1 MKRIK
6 IVISMS
12 LLASSLLG
20 MDYKVSLD
28 EAIAIALK
36 NNAKLKVSQ
45 TSIEIADTLYNQAYS
60 AHYPTLDLS
69 VNAFRMSQDA
79 KFELRGETVIDN
91 TQSIAMNNALSQA
104 AQADGNLNTAGTYA
118 NIAAS
123 TPAQTVMPIEFN
135 TKILGRDSVI
145 SKVSTVLPLYTGGK
159 ISAYVKQ
166 AGIGKK
172 IAQEGKR
179 RSENEVIYDVK
190 RYYYSVVLTKQLKKL
205 SDDTMERMGFIQELT
220 TQLYKGGS
228 LNVKK
233 TDYLRTKLG
242 INIMESLNIEITT
255 NETLAKSALLFAMG
269 LTWSDSVDV
278 TQKKIAVPT
287 MDKSLETLVNGA
299 YSFNPDYQT
308 LKLAINVYDAKIDE
322 AQSDYL
328 PSIGAYASAQNVY
341 NSYEYGVINKDNKNT
356 WTIGIGVEWSLF
368 NGMRTSNQ
376 VEQNRLEKLKLQQQE
391 LLLKEGLALQVKKE
405 FLKIKSSYKQY
416 EVLTEATQ
424 TAEEN
429 RDLNTRAYQEDMVD
443 TKDVIESQLFES
455 YTLGAYYKS
464 MHTHAIARAELDYIV
479 GRAMSEALEQ

>member
-1 MKRIK
+1 
-6 IVISMS
+6 
-12 LLASSLLG
+12 
-20 MDYKVSLD
+20 MDYNVSLD
-28 EAIAIALK
+28 EAISIALK
-36 NNAKLKVSQ
+36 NNAKMKISQ
-45 TSIEIADTLYNQAYS
+45 TSIAIADTLYNQAYS

-69 VNAFRMSQDA
+69 VNAFRMSQDSSFIL
-79 KFELRGETVIDN
+79 KGDTTIDN

-104 AQADGNLNTAGTYA
+104 AQADGNFDTAGTYA
-118 NIAAS
+118 NIAAN
-123 TPAQTVMPIEFN
+123 TPAATTVPIEFD
-135 TKILGRDSVI
+135 TKIMGRDSVV
-145 SKVSTVLPLYTGGK
+145 SQVSTVLPLYTGGK

-166 AGIGKK
+166 AEIGKR
-172 IAQEGKR
+172 IAQESKR

-205 SDDTMERMGFIQELT
+205 SDDTMQRMYFIQDLT

-269 LTWSDSVDV
+269 LTWSDTVDV
-278 TQKKIAVPT
+278 IQEEIAVPK
-287 MDKSLETLVNGA
+287 MDNSLELLVNNA

-308 LKLAINVYDAKIDE
+308 LKLAINVYDSKID
-322 AQSDYL
+322 ASQSDYL
-328 PSIGAYASAQNVY
+328 PSVGAYASAQNIY
-341 NSYEYGVINKDNKNT
+341 NSYEYGLINDDNKNS

-368 NGMRTSNQ
+368 NGMRTSNE
-376 VEQNRLEKLKLQQQE
+376 VEQNRLEKLQLQQQE
-391 LLLKEGLALQVKKE
+391 VLLKEGLALQVKKE
-405 FLKIKSSYKQY
+405 FLKIKSSYKKY
-416 EVLTEATQ
+416 KVLTQATQ

-455 YTLGAYYKS
+455 YTLGAYYTS
-464 MHTHAIARAELDYIV
+464 MYKHALARAELDFIV
-479 GRAMSEALEQ
+479 GSAMSKALGN